1 MPSPDKPKARF
12 WSALASDRTTM
23 VGLDGDEGGHA
34 RPMTGQF
41 EDEHSP
47 IWFFAAIDGDLVTHL
62 AEHDPA
68 VATFTA
74 KGYDPAANVHGKLSL
89 DTDPAVTDRLWN
101 SYIAAW
107 YAGKDDPILAL
118 LRLDYEEA
126 EIRRAGSSSPA
137 YIKTMLRHDPKRDYA
152 ENAAT
157 VALD

>member
-1 MPSPDKPKARF
+1 
-12 WSALASDRTTM
+12 M

-89 DTDPAVTDRLWN
+89 DTDPAVANRLWN
-101 SYIAAW
+101 SPIAAW
-107 YAGKDDPILAL
+107 CAGNDDSKPAP
-118 LRLDYEEA
+118 LRLDYEKA
-126 EIRRAGSSSPA
+126 EIRRAGSSLTA
-137 YIKTMLRHDPKRDYA
+137 CIKTTPGHDPKRDYA
-152 ENAAT
+152 ENVAT